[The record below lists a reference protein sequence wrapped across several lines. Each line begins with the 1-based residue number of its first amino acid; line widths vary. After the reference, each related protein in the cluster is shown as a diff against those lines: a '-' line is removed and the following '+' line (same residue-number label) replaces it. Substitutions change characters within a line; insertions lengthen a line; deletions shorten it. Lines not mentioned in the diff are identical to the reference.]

1 MGGTLVEI
9 AIIFV
14 LILANGV
21 FAAAE
26 IAVVSA
32 RKGRLEQEAERGR
45 HGAQVA
51 LDLAEN
57 PNYFLSTVQVGI
69 TLIGT
74 LAAAFGGARLAQVV
88 AALLQ
93 SVPLLAAYAQS
104 IALGLVVILISYFSL
119 IIGELVPKRLAL
131 QSAEHIAIRLAPRP
145 PD

>member
-1 MGGTLVEI
+1 MQGTLVEI
-9 AIIFV
+9 AII
-14 LILANGV
+14 LILIVANGV

-45 HGAQVA
+45 RGARIA
-51 LDLAEN
+51 LDLSEN

-74 LAAAFGGARLAQVV
+74 LAAAFGGARLAQVL

-93 SVPLLAAYAQS
+93 GIPMLAAYAQS
-104 IALGLVVILISYFSL
+104 AAL
-119 IIGELVPKRLAL
+119 
-131 QSAEHIAIRLAPRP
+131 
-145 PD
+145 